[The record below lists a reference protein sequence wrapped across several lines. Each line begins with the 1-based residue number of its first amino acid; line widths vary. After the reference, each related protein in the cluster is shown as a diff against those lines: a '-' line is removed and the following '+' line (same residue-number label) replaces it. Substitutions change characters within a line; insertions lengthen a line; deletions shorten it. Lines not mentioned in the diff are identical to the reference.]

1 MMQNG
6 MVVLPSQNGTL
17 QCNSSMSS
25 VQNTGVPPVESQTN
39 LIVNYLP
46 QTMAQ
51 EDIRSL
57 FSSVGQV
64 DNCKLIRDKSTG
76 QSLGYAFVS
85 YRSQEEA
92 DKAIKT
98 LNGLR
103 LQNKTIKVSYA
114 RPSSDAIKGANLYIS
129 GLPPNITQIDL
140 ENIFTPFGRIIT
152 SRLLGDNSTARG
164 YTNGA
169 GGTSFVYKG
178 VGFVRYDLRSDA
190 ERAIKELD
198 GTIPKGLTVPINV
211 KFASNQHKTAPAAT
225 VPIITSQLPGFLT
238 PEARR
243 IGGPIH
249 HTAGRFNKGIQ
260 RFTPLGLQTSPIIMP
275 GTAITGSGWCI
286 FVFNLPPET
295 EDNVLWQLFGPF
307 GAVHSVK
314 VIRDA
319 QTNKCKGFGFVN
331 MINYDEAV
339 VAIESLNGYPLGD
352 RILQISFKTNKRK
365 TT

>member
-6 MVVLPSQNGTL
+6 MVTLPSQNGTL

-25 VQNTGVPPVESQTN
+25 VQNTSAQPVESQTN

-46 QTMAQ
+46 QTMTQ

-129 GLPPNITQIDL
+129 GLPPNITQVDL

-152 SRLLGDNSTARG
+152 SRLLGDNSTVRN

-169 GGTSFVYKG
+169 GGTPFVYKG

-211 KFASNQHKTAPAAT
+211 KFASNQHKATPAAT
-225 VPIITSQLPGFLT
+225 MPIITPPLPGFLT

-249 HTAGRFNKGIQ
+249 HPAGRFNKGIQ